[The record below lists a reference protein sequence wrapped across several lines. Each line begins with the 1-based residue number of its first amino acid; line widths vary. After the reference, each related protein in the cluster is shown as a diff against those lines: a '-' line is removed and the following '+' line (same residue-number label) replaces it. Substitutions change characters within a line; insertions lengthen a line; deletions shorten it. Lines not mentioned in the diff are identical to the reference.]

1 MKKILVLNPKGGCGK
16 TTVATNLA
24 SYYALWDINTAL
36 VDYDP
41 QHSSLDWLAA
51 RPDNAPEITA
61 IDGIKGSVKYSTKV
75 QRAILDAPARVDNR
89 QISNLVRSADVV
101 IIPVLASPIDIRASG
116 KFVANLLMS
125 GTQKGTRIGVIGNRV
140 KENTQVFGRLEEFFK
155 SIKIPVITHLR
166 DSQNYV
172 RSAQTGLGVFD
183 MAPSAVE
190 REIEQWRPLLHWV
203 EGKRGSR

>member
-16 TTVATNLA
+16 TTIATNLA
-24 SYYALWDINTAL
+24 SYYALWEINTAL

-41 QHSSLDWLAA
+41 QQSSIDWLSA
-51 RPDNAPEITA
+51 RPEKAPEITA
-61 IDGIKGSVKYSTKV
+61 IDGTKGSVKYSTKI
-75 QRAILDAPARVDNR
+75 QRAILDAPARVDSR
-89 QISNLVRSADVV
+89 QMSNLVRAADAVV
-101 IIPVLASPIDIRASG
+101 IPVLASPIDIRASG

-125 GTQKGTRIGVIGNRV
+125 SARKGTRIGVVGNRV

-155 SIKIPVITHLR
+155 TIKIPVITHLR

-190 REIEQWRPLLHWV
+190 REIEQWRPLIHWV
-203 EGKRGSR
+203 EGKRK

>member
-24 SYYALWDINTAL
+24 SYYALWEINTAL

-51 RPDNAPEITA
+51 RPEKAPQITS
-61 IDGIKGSVKYSTKV
+61 IDGTKGAVKYSTKT
-75 QRAILDAPARVDNR
+75 QRAILDAPARVDSR
-89 QISNLVRSADVV
+89 QMANLVRVADAV

-125 GTQKGTRIGVIGNRV
+125 NARKGTRIGVIGNRV

-172 RSAQTGLGVFD
+172 RSAHTGLGVFD

-190 REIEQWRPLLHWV
+190 KEIEQWRPLIHWV
-203 EGKRGSR
+203 EGKRK

>member
-41 QHSSLDWLAA
+41 QKSSLDWLEA
-51 RPDNAPEITA
+51 RPSTAPVIA
-61 IDGIKGSVKYSTKV
+61 GLDGTKGSVSYSKKV
-75 QRAILDAPARVDNR
+75 QRVIMDAPARVDNR
-89 QISNLVRSADVV
+89 QMSNLVRAADTV

-116 KFVANLLMS
+116 KFVASLLMS
-125 GTQKGTRIGVIGNRV
+125 NARKGTKLGVIGNRV
-140 KENTQVFGRLEEFFK
+140 KENTQIFGRLEEFFK
-155 SIKIPVITHLR
+155 TIKIPVVTHLR

-203 EGKRGSR
+203 EGKRR